1 MTFPRTHSLVFW
13 LLALTCAGQ
22 AGTTV
27 YQKPSEFIR
36 AACGGTLP
44 PTNSLPLSAAHQARI
59 KRLLGHSYKPS
70 RVRYWISGTR
80 LVVIL
85 DEIGK
90 TQPITAG
97 FVVSGGRLEQ
107 VKVLIYRESVG
118 SEVRR
123 TLFTNQFKG
132 ATLGGSGKLSRRIN
146 NIAGATLSVRALT
159 ELTRLALYL
168 DKVRP
173 K

>member
-1 MTFPRTHSLVFW
+1 MLIRILITLCAAA
-13 LLALTCAGQ
+13 ALPGEA
-22 AGTTV
+22 ATTE

-36 AACGGTLP
+36 GACGGTLP
-44 PTNSLPLSAAHQARI
+44 PTRSLTLSAAHQARI
-59 KRLLGHSYKPS
+59 KRLMGHRYKRA
-70 RVRYWISGTR
+70 RVRYWMSGKR
-80 LVVIL
+80 MVVIL

-123 TLFTNQFKG
+123 TSFTNQYKG

-159 ELTRLALYL
+159 ELARLALYL
-168 DKVRP
+168 DQVRP